1 MTNMNLNWAGF
12 SKKTFEER
20 LQLIKQF
27 ELLTPEHLQTL
38 EEDCLLPIETAN
50 QLTENVL
57 GRFALPFSIAPD
69 FLINGV
75 SYQVPF
81 VTEEPSVVAA
91 ASFAAKLIKRS
102 GALPLKFS
110 NAK

>member
-57 GRFALPFSIAPD
+57 GRFALPLVSLLIFSLTAC
-69 FLINGV
+69 
-75 SYQVPF
+75 
-81 VTEEPSVVAA
+81 
-91 ASFAAKLIKRS
+91 LIKS
-102 GALPLKFS
+102 LL
-110 NAK
+110 